1 MGCYRVLGEVL
12 ASGDAGL
19 QPALARAHD
28 AHQRPVCLCRAGGV
42 EMAVARLGDR
52 CVLKRMPGTGT
63 RHAPGCVS
71 YEPLDAPPPCE
82 DMPAAAVV
90 TDPGS
95 GLTTLRVGFAMQVG
109 GLRPRAPAARR
120 ARPRGAEGPGRMSLR
135 GLLHYLWDEAE
146 LTRWDPRFA
155 GRRSWATVRHH
166 LLQAAEG
173 KVVGARPLRQ
183 RLYVPEVFS
192 AERRDE
198 IRARR
203 LAWWHHASGLD
214 GAATG
219 DGRAGGQTLM
229 LLVGEAKAIV
239 PGPGGGRLVVKHVPD
254 QGFALGER
262 LYRGIARRYAAEL
275 AVWTAQASLHLVVAA
290 TFRADG
296 ARACP
301 VEAVA
306 LMTVTAQ
313 WLPVADREAVVDVE
327 RMVRDGRAFRVRAGG
342 DAIGASV
349 SASARGGVVG
359 SREPPRESRRPVG
372 VSQDGAS

>member
-1 MGCYRVLGEVL
+1 MQ
-12 ASGDAGL
+12 D
-19 QPALARAHD
+19 
-28 AHQRPVCLCRAGGV
+28 
-42 EMAVARLGDR
+42 
-52 CVLKRMPGTGT
+52 GTGLVMYLGHSSSLEWT
-63 RHAPGCVS
+63 EVGLFDTATASSLEGDPTMVVQFGCWNTYYVSPDADTLAHALLLNPDGTK
-71 YEPLDAPPPCE
+71 L
-82 DMPAAAVV
+82 
-90 TDPGS
+90 
-95 GLTTLRVGFAMQVG
+95 
-109 GLRPRAPAARR
+109 
-120 ARPRGAEGPGRMSLR
+120 SLR

-203 LAWWHHASGLD
+203 LAWWQHASGLD

-239 PGPGGGRLVVKHVPD
+239 PGPCGGRLVVKHVPD